1 MRWVLSP
8 ASIRIR
14 IFLSRFH
21 ECFSTMEYFH
31 HLINSVRLIS
41 DGMLLAFVPKW
52 LCNEIFFR
60 RSSRN
65 ERLRA
70 RLNNGAKQHF
80 RSVKLIFF
88 GTSPRRA
95 VGEASTYELC
105 QETISF
111 FFAAFCLLAFAATQA
126 WSSDTGTLI
135 FYMIADWKINEWQ
148 IFNKKENV
156 LMTMMEEKVRRCTEA
171 LRRNWIF
178 ALDETFGLEFV
189 KGIRVCF
196 LKC

>member
-80 RSVKLIFF
+80 RSVKLIFL
-88 GTSPRRA
+88 GRA
-95 VGEASTYELC
+95 LAGQWEKRPLMSCVKKQFHSFLPPFVCLPLQQPKLEAVTRGL
-105 QETISF
+105 SF
-111 FFAAFCLLAFAATQA
+111 FIWLLTEKLMNDKSLTRKKMF
-126 WSSDTGTLI
+126 WWRW
-135 FYMIADWKINEWQ
+135 WK
-148 IFNKKENV
+148 KRCGG
-156 LMTMMEEKVRRCTEA
+156 VRRH
-171 LRRNWIF
+171 
-178 ALDETFGLEFV
+178 
-189 KGIRVCF
+189 
-196 LKC
+196 